1 MLCTTSAFG
10 PMACSNVFPGI
21 SYGKKGANMKRY
33 VTPRLLVAITAA
45 LCILLAVS
53 AFAQVQSGNIFGKV
67 QGKDGSA
74 LPGVTVTLTGLG
86 APQVSV
92 SDASGNFRFLN
103 LSPGAYTL
111 KAELAGFGTS
121 TRTGISV
128 NLGRNADVT
137 MTLNPSAA
145 ESITVTAEAPL
156 LDVRKTGTGADV
168 SKVELEN
175 IPTARDP
182 WVILQQTPGV
192 TMDRNNV
199 GGNESGQQSVYVSK
213 GTTGT
218 QSTWNVDG
226 VNITDFAATGSSPS
240 YYDFDAFEEL
250 QITTGGTDP
259 RIQTAGV
266 QLNMVTKR
274 GTNDFKGS
282 GRAFHTSSSYQAT
295 PKIPAE
301 AAGYLTRVNQINK
314 IDDDGGEIGGP
325 ILKDRLWF
333 WGAFG
338 EQKIDILTASLL
350 NPADPNSRFRDKTTL
365 KNENVKVN
373 AQPTS
378 SNSLTLVDQYG
389 SKIKLGRNVSTS
401 RFPETGWNQND
412 TYAHGTGSL
421 TDPTL
426 WKIEDTQLIGQ
437 NLYLTGLYSKVQGGF
452 QLIADNG
459 KGCTTF
465 ACGVNS
471 LPAYLDLRP
480 KSLGGDN
487 AWHRS
492 YLSVNSL
499 RPQKQARLD
508 GSAFVN
514 AGSLSHELKFGFGY
528 RKADVTSH
536 SAWPGDQEAIILG
549 PGVGDGHDTAMVE
562 VMRFPSDT
570 YSSKS
575 QDAYIGDTLL
585 LGNLTVQAALR
596 YDQQKGTVSA
606 GTAAANS
613 LVPELLPAETFGSST
628 GLKWNNLSP
637 RLGLTYAAGADRK
650 TLLRA
655 QYSRYVDQLTSG
667 AVTPTSLG
675 AYSYAYY
682 YFNDLNH
689 DNAAQR
695 NEIDFAY
702 GPFGFTGF
710 DPAHPTTA
718 TQFTRW
724 ASNLK
729 APHTDEVILGA
740 ERELMSDFS
749 VGINGTY
756 RKLNNFVGTVG
767 EHTQGAGDFY
777 SPADYVLHAPVTAQL
792 PNGQKVQLSY
802 YTLKPGVAAPLFKVI
817 RNTPGYSQTYKGL
830 ELTATKRMSNRWMLR
845 GNLTLQDWTQ
855 QVGSNAIV
863 DPTRSKLCGICDG
876 SEVVFQSTGS
886 GSKGSVFINSKW
898 SASLTGAYQIPVI
911 ETSFG
916 FNVNSRQGYALPY
929 SWAVSAGVEGTKHLL
944 APANVDSFRNGTV
957 TEVDMRLSKE
967 FKLSHVGL
975 TISLDGF
982 NMLNQNTIL
991 QRVVSGSGT
1000 AGDLNRS
1007 GGSAGQCNATTGD
1020 CTAALNASANHVAE
1034 VLSPRVFRLGARLS
1048 F

>member
-1 MLCTTSAFG
+1 
-10 PMACSNVFPGI
+10 
-21 SYGKKGANMKRY
+21 MKRHAI
-33 VTPRLLVAITAA
+33 PKLLAVIIAA
-45 LCILLAVS
+45 LCISLLAIS

-74 LPGVTVTLTGLG
+74 LPGVTVTLTGVG
-86 APQVSV
+86 AAQNTVT
-92 SDASGNFRFLN
+92 DASGNFRFIN
-103 LSPGAYTL
+103 LSPGSYSL
-111 KAELAGFGTS
+111 KAELAGLGSS
-121 TRTGISV
+121 TRNGIDV

-137 MTLNPSAA
+137 LTLNPAVA
-145 ESITVTAEAPL
+145 ESITVTAGAPL
-156 LDVRKTGTGADV
+156 LDVRKTGTGSDV
-168 SKVELEN
+168 AKVELQN

-240 YYDFDAFEEL
+240 YYDFDSFEEM

-282 GRAFHTSSSYQAT
+282 ARAFHTSSSYQSS
-295 PKIPAE
+295 PKIPSE
-301 AAGYLTRVNQINK
+301 ATGYLSRINQINK
-314 IDDDGGEIGGP
+314 IDDDGGEVGGP
-325 ILKDRLWF
+325 IVKDKLWF
-333 WGAFG
+333 WGAYG
-338 EQKIDILTASLL
+338 EQKIDILTATLL
-350 NPADPNSRFRDKTTL
+350 ASGARFSDRTTL

-373 AQPTS
+373 AQPIA

-452 QLIADNG
+452 RLIADNG
-459 KGCTTF
+459 KGCKDF
-465 ACGVNS
+465 ACGVDS
-471 LPAYLDLRP
+471 LPSYLDLRP
-480 KSLGGDN
+480 KSAGGDGFN
-487 AWHRS
+487 AFHRS
-492 YLSVNSL
+492 YLSVDSL
-499 RPQKQARLD
+499 RPQKQTRLD

-514 AGSLSHELKFGFGY
+514 TGSLSHELKFGFGT
-528 RKADVTSH
+528 RNADVTSH
-536 SAWPGDQEAIILG
+536 TAWPGDQIAILFG
-549 PGVGDGHDTAMVE
+549 NGTDENTVE
-562 VMRFPSDT
+562 VVRYPKDT

-575 QDAYIGDTLL
+575 QDAYIGDTMLF
-585 LGNLTVQAALR
+585 GNLTVQAALR
-596 YDQQKGTVSA
+596 YDQQKGSVSA
-606 GTAAANS
+606 GTAPANA
-613 LVPELLPAETFGSST
+613 LVPELLPAETFPGVS

-637 RLGLTYAAGADRK
+637 RLGLTYAVGADRR

-667 AVTPTSLG
+667 AVAPVSPG

-682 YFNDLNH
+682 YFTDLNGDH
-689 DNAAQR
+689 AAQR
-695 NEIDFAY
+695 NEIDFASLY
-702 GPFGFTGF
+702 GVTGF
-710 DPAHPTTA
+710 DKNHPTTA
-718 TQFTRW
+718 TAFTRW
-724 ASNLK
+724 ANHLS
-729 APHTDEVILGA
+729 APHTDEIILGG
-740 ERELMSDFS
+740 ERELMTDFS

-756 RKLNNFVGTVG
+756 RKLSNFVGTVA
-767 EHTQGAGDFY
+767 EHTQGAGDYY
-777 SPADYVLHAPVTAQL
+777 SPADYVLHAPITAQL
-792 PNGQKVQLSY
+792 PNGKQVQLSY
-802 YTLKPGVAAPLFKVI
+802 YTLKPGVALPLYKVI
-817 RNTPGYSQTYKGL
+817 RNTPGYSQQYKGL
-830 ELTATKRMSNRWMLR
+830 ELTGTKRMSNRWMLR

-855 QVGSNAIV
+855 KVGSAAIV
-863 DPTRSKLCGICDG
+863 DPTRDKLCSNCDG
-876 SEVVFQSTGS
+876 SEVIIQSTGS

-916 FNVNSRQGYALPY
+916 FNVNSRQGYSLPY
-929 SWAVSAGVEGTKHLL
+929 SWGVSTSEGLKHLL
-944 APANVDSFRNGTV
+944 VPTDVDSFRNQNV
-957 TEVDMRLSKE
+957 TEVDVRLAKE
-967 FKLSHVGL
+967 LKLSHVGL
-975 TISLDGF
+975 TLSIDGF
-982 NMLNQNTIL
+982 NMLNSNTIL
-991 QRVVSGSGT
+991 QRVVSGRNS
-1000 AGDLNRS
+1000 AQDLNRS
-1007 GGSAGQCNATTGD
+1007 GGASGQCKVVNNVTD
-1020 CTAALNASANHVAE
+1020 CTAALNGSANHVSE

>member
-1 MLCTTSAFG
+1 
-10 PMACSNVFPGI
+10 
-21 SYGKKGANMKRY
+21 MKR
-33 VTPRLLVAITAA
+33 TPRLLAVIITA
-45 LCILLAVS
+45 LCISLLAIS
-53 AFAQVQSGNIFGKV
+53 AFAQTQTGNIFGKV
-67 QGKDGSA
+67 QGKDGSV
-74 LPGVTVTLTGLG
+74 LPGVTVTLTGVG
-86 APQVSV
+86 AAQTAIT
-92 SDASGNFRFLN
+92 DASGNFRFIN
-103 LSPGAYTL
+103 LSPGTYGL
-111 KAELAGFGTS
+111 KAELAGLGSS
-121 TRTGISV
+121 TRNGIDV

-137 MTLNPSAA
+137 LTLNPAVA
-145 ESITVTAEAPL
+145 ESITVTAGAPL
-156 LDVRKTGTGADV
+156 LDVRKTGTGSDV
-168 SKVELEN
+168 AKVELQN

-240 YYDFDAFEEL
+240 YYDFDSFEEM

-282 GRAFHTSSSYQAT
+282 ARAFHTSSSYQAT
-295 PKIPAE
+295 PKIPSE
-301 AAGYLTRVNQINK
+301 ATSYLKRINQINK

-325 ILKDRLWF
+325 VIKDKLWF
-333 WGAFG
+333 WGAYG
-338 EQKIDILTASLL
+338 EQKIDILSASLL
-350 NPADPNSRFRDKTTL
+350 NPTDPNSRFRDKTTL
-365 KNENVKVN
+365 KNENLKVN
-373 AQPTS
+373 AQPVA

-389 SKIKLGRNVSTS
+389 SKIKLGRNVSTT

-465 ACGVNS
+465 ACGVDS
-471 LPAYLDLRP
+471 LPAYRD
-480 KSLGGDN
+480 KTVGGDG

-492 YLSVNSL
+492 YETVDSL
-499 RPQKQARLD
+499 RPQKQTRLD

-514 AGSLSHELKFGFGY
+514 TGSLSHELKFGFGT
-528 RKADVTSH
+528 RNADVTSH
-536 SAWPGDQEAIILG
+536 TAWPGGEFVYNYGGGCCG
-549 PGVGDGHDTAMVE
+549 PSGRDSGAVYLQ
-562 VMRFPSDT
+562 RFPLLT
-570 YSSKS
+570 FSSKS
-575 QDAYIGDTLL
+575 QDAYFGDTIL

-596 YDQQKGTVSA
+596 YDQQKGSNSA
-606 GTAAANS
+606 GTAAANPV
-613 LVPELLPAETFGSST
+613 VPELLPAETFSGVS

-637 RLGLTYAAGADRK
+637 RLGLTYAVGADRR

-655 QYSRYVDQLTSG
+655 QYSRYVDQLQSNV
-667 AVTPTSLG
+667 VTPVSPG
-675 AYSYAYY
+675 AYSYGYY

-689 DNAAQR
+689 NNVAER
-695 NEIDFAY
+695 SEIDFAA
-702 GPFGFTGF
+702 GLQFASGF
-710 DPAHPTTA
+710 DPAHPATA
-718 TQFTRW
+718 TQFVRW
-724 ASNLK
+724 ANKLS
-729 APHTDEVILGA
+729 APHTDEIILGG
-740 ERELMSDFS
+740 ERELMTDFS

-756 RKLNNFVGTVG
+756 RKLANFVGTVG

-777 SPADYVLHAPVTAQL
+777 SPSDYVLHAPVTATL
-792 PNGQKVQLSY
+792 PNGQTVSLPY
-802 YTLKPGVAAPLFKVI
+802 YTLKPGVSKAIFSVI
-817 RNTPGYSQTYKGL
+817 RNTPDYYQTYKGL
-830 ELTATKRMSNRWMLR
+830 EFTGTKRMSNRWMLR
-845 GNLTLQDWTQ
+845 GNLTLQDWKQ
-855 QVGSNAIV
+855 HVGSGAIV
-863 DPTRSKLCGICDG
+863 DPTRLKLCGVCDG
-876 SEVVFQSTGS
+876 SEVIFQSTGS
-886 GSKGSVFINSKW
+886 GSKGSVYINSKW

-916 FNVNSRQGYALPY
+916 FNINSRQGYSLPY
-929 SWAVSAGVEGTKHLL
+929 SWLVKGTGGEGNLALL
-944 APANVDSFRNGTV
+944 APSAVDTFRNPTV
-957 TEVDMRLSKE
+957 TEVDMRLAKE
-967 FKLSHVGL
+967 LKFFRTGL
-975 TISLDGF
+975 TISIDGF
-982 NMLNQNTIL
+982 NMLNSNTIL
-991 QRVVSGSGT
+991 QRNVSGN
-1000 AGDLNRS
+1000 LNS
-1007 GGSAGQCNATTGD
+1007 SAGSTTLS
-1020 CTAALNASANHVAE
+1020 TTSNRVAE

>member
-1 MLCTTSAFG
+1 
-10 PMACSNVFPGI
+10 
-21 SYGKKGANMKRY
+21 
-33 VTPRLLVAITAA
+33 
-45 LCILLAVS
+45 
-53 AFAQVQSGNIFGKV
+53 
-67 QGKDGSA
+67 
-74 LPGVTVTLTGLG
+74 
-86 APQVSV
+86 
-92 SDASGNFRFLN
+92 
-103 LSPGAYTL
+103 
-111 KAELAGFGTS
+111 
-121 TRTGISV
+121 
-128 NLGRNADVT
+128 

-145 ESITVTAEAPL
+145 ESITVSAEAPL

-282 GRAFHTSSSYQAT
+282 ARAFHTSSSYQAD
-295 PKIPAE
+295 PKIPGE
-301 AAGYLTRVNQINK
+301 AAGYLLRVNQINK
-314 IDDDGGEIGGP
+314 IDDNGGEIGGP
-325 ILKDRLWF
+325 IIKDRLWF
-333 WGAFG
+333 WGAYG

-350 NPADPNSRFRDKTTL
+350 DPANANSRFRDKTTL
-365 KNENVKVN
+365 KNENLKVN
-373 AQPTS
+373 AQPLA

-389 SKIKLGRNVSTS
+389 SKIKLGRNVSTA

-426 WKIEDTQLIGQ
+426 WKIEDTQIINQ

-459 KGCTTF
+459 KGCATF
-465 ACGVNS
+465 ACGVDS
-471 LPAYLDLRP
+471 LPAYLNAA
-480 KSLGGDN
+480 GDG

-492 YLSVNSL
+492 YESINSL
-499 RPQKQARLD
+499 RPQKQYRLD

-514 AGSLSHELKFGFGY
+514 TGKLSHELKFGFGY
-528 RKADVTSH
+528 RKADVTSNT
-536 SAWPGDQEAIILG
+536 AWPGQQYVVITG
-549 PGVGDGHDTAMVE
+549 PGSGDGHDTGYANF
-562 VMRFPSDT
+562 MRFPILT
-570 YSSKS
+570 FSSKS
-575 QDAYIGDTLL
+575 QDAYIGDTMLF
-585 LGNLTVQAALR
+585 GNLTVQAALR
-596 YDQQKGTVSA
+596 YDQQKGVNSP
-606 GTAAANS
+606 GFAAANS
-613 LVPELLPAETFGSST
+613 NLPEVLPAETFAGVS

-637 RLGLTYAAGADRK
+637 RLGLTYAVGSDRK

-655 QYSRYVDQLTSG
+655 QYSRYVDQLQSNV
-667 AVTPTSLG
+667 VTPVSPG
-675 AYSYAYY
+675 SYSYAYY

-689 DNAAQR
+689 DNVAQR
-695 NEIDFAY
+695 NEIDFNY
-702 GPFGFTGF
+702 GAFATGGF
-710 DPAHPTTA
+710 DPKHPTLS
-718 TQFTRW
+718 TQFVRW

-729 APHTDEVILGA
+729 APHTDEIILGG

-756 RKLNNFVGTVG
+756 RKLNDFVGTIG
-767 EHTQGAGDFY
+767 EKTQGGNDFY
-777 SPADYVLHAPVTAQL
+777 TSADYVLHAPVTAQL
-792 PNGQKVQLSY
+792 PNGKQVQLPY
-802 YTLKPGVAAPLFKVI
+802 YTLKPGLSKAVYSVI
-817 RNTPGYSQTYKGL
+817 RNTPDYSQTYKGL
-830 ELTATKRMSNRWMLR
+830 ELTATKRMSHRWMLR
-845 GNLTLQDWTQ
+845 GNLTLQDWKQ
-855 QVGSNAIV
+855 QVGSGAIV
-863 DPTRSKLCGICDG
+863 DPTRGKTCGICDG

-886 GSKGSVFINSKW
+886 GSKGGVFINSKW

-916 FNVNSRQGYALPY
+916 FNINSRQGYAIPY
-929 SWAVSAGVEGTKHLL
+929 SWAVSSTGGEGTKHLL
-944 APANVDSFRNGTV
+944 VPTDVDSFRNPNV
-957 TEVDMRLSKE
+957 TEVDMRLAKDIR
-967 FKLSHVGL
+967 LSHVGL
-975 TISLDGF
+975 TLSIDGF
-982 NMLNQNTIL
+982 NMMNRNTIL
-991 QRVVSGSGT
+991 QRVVSGTGT
-1000 AGDLNRS
+1000 RGDLNKAA
-1007 GGSAGQCNATTGD
+1007 GSTGQCKTLPSGTID
-1020 CTAALNASANHVAE
+1020 CSTALNANANHVSE
-1034 VLSPRVFRLGARLS
+1034 VLSPRVFRLGARFS

>member
-1 MLCTTSAFG
+1 
-10 PMACSNVFPGI
+10 
-21 SYGKKGANMKRY
+21 MKRI
-33 VTPRLLVAITAA
+33 TPRLLVVITAA
-45 LCILLAVS
+45 LCISLIAVS
-53 AFAQVQSGNIFGKV
+53 GFAQVQTGNIYGKV

-74 LPGVTVTLTGLG
+74 LPGVTVTLTGVG
-86 APQVSV
+86 APQLAT
-92 SDASGNFRFLN
+92 SDAQGNFRFIG
-103 LSPGAYTL
+103 LSPGNYDL
-111 KAELAGFGTS
+111 KAELAGLGVS
-121 TRTGISV
+121 TRSGINV

-137 MTLNPSAA
+137 MTLNPTVA
-145 ESITVTAEAPL
+145 ESITVTAGTPL
-156 LDVRKTGTGADV
+156 LDVRKTGTGANV
-168 SKVELEN
+168 SKMELETV
-175 IPTARDP
+175 PTARDP

-226 VNITDFAATGSSPS
+226 VNITDFAATGSSPA
-240 YYDFDAFEEL
+240 YYDFDSFEEM

-274 GTNDFKGS
+274 GTNDIKGS
-282 GRAFHTSSSYQAT
+282 ARYFHTSSSYQAD
-295 PKIPAE
+295 PKIPGE
-301 AAGYLTRVNQINK
+301 ATGYLARVNQINK
-314 IDDDGGEIGGP
+314 IDDNGGEIGGP
-325 ILKDRLWF
+325 IVKDRLWF
-333 WGAFG
+333 WGG
-338 EQKIDILTASLL
+338 YGKQDVDILTASLL
-350 NPADPNSRFRDKTTL
+350 TSGARFRDKTEL
-365 KNENVKVN
+365 KNENLKLN
-373 AQPTS
+373 AQIIA

-389 SKIKLGRNVSTS
+389 AKIKLGRNVSTA

-421 TDPTL
+421 KDPTL

-465 ACGVNS
+465 ACGIDS
-471 LPAYLDLRP
+471 LPAYHDVD
-480 KSLGGDN
+480 G

-492 YLSVNSL
+492 YVTIDSL

-508 GSAFVN
+508 GSAFLN
-514 AGSLSHELKFGFGY
+514 TGSLSHELKFGFGT
-528 RKADVTSH
+528 RNADVTSH
-536 SAWPGDQEAIILG
+536 SAWPGGSFTYNYGG
-549 PGVGDGHDTAMVE
+549 PGSTADGGTGLAAF
-562 VMRFPSDT
+562 MRFPVLT
-570 YSSKS
+570 FSSKS
-575 QDAYIGDTLL
+575 QDAYIGDTMLF
-585 LGNLTVQAALR
+585 GNLTVNAALR
-596 YDQQKGTVSA
+596 YDQQKGSDSA
-606 GTAAANS
+606 GTAVANP
-613 LVPELLPAETFGSST
+613 VFPTILPSQTFAGVS
-628 GLKWNNLSP
+628 GLKWTNLSP
-637 RLGLTYAAGADRK
+637 RVGLTYALGADRR

-667 AVTPTSLG
+667 AVTPVSPG
-675 AYSYAYY
+675 AAAYAYY

-689 DNAAQR
+689 NNIADP
-695 NEIDFAY
+695 NEVNRTYIVASR
-702 GPFGFTGF
+702 GF
-710 DPAHPTTA
+710 DPSNPTLA

-729 APHTDEVILGA
+729 APYTDEIILGG
-740 ERELMSDFS
+740 ERELLTDLS

-756 RKLNNFVGTVG
+756 RKLSNFVGTVG
-767 EHTQGAGDFY
+767 EHTQGAGDY
-777 SPADYVLHAPVTAQL
+777 YTSADYVLHAPVTAQL
-792 PNGQKVQLSY
+792 PNGQKVSLPY
-802 YTLKPGVAAPLFKVI
+802 YTLKPGLAKAVYNVI
-817 RNTPGYSQTYKGL
+817 RNTPDYSQTYKGL
-830 ELTATKRMSNRWMLR
+830 ELTATKRMSHRWMMR

-855 QVGSNAIV
+855 QVGSGAIV
-863 DPTRSKLCGICDG
+863 DPTRGKICGICDG

-898 SASLTGAYQIPVI
+898 SASLSGAYQIPVI

-929 SWAVSAGVEGTKHLL
+929 SWAVSSTGGEGTKHLL
-944 APANVDSFRNGTV
+944 ASSDVDSFRNPTV
-957 TEVDMRLSKE
+957 TELDMRLAKE
-967 FKLSHVGL
+967 FKLSRVGV
-975 TISLDGF
+975 TISIDGF
-982 NMLNQNTIL
+982 NMLNSNTIL

-1000 AGDLNRS
+1000 TGDLNKAA
-1007 GGSAGQCNATTGD
+1007 GAAGQCNATTGD
-1020 CTAALNASANHVAE
+1020 CTAALNPVANHVAE

>member
-1 MLCTTSAFG
+1 
-10 PMACSNVFPGI
+10 
-21 SYGKKGANMKRY
+21 
-33 VTPRLLVAITAA
+33 
-45 LCILLAVS
+45 
-53 AFAQVQSGNIFGKV
+53 
-67 QGKDGSA
+67 
-74 LPGVTVTLTGLG
+74 
-86 APQVSV
+86 
-92 SDASGNFRFLN
+92 
-103 LSPGAYTL
+103 
-111 KAELAGFGTS
+111 
-121 TRTGISV
+121 
-128 NLGRNADVT
+128 
-137 MTLNPSAA
+137 
-145 ESITVTAEAPL
+145 
-156 LDVRKTGTGADV
+156 
-168 SKVELEN
+168 
-175 IPTARDP
+175 
-182 WVILQQTPGV
+182 
-192 TMDRNNV
+192 MDRNNV

-240 YYDFDAFEEL
+240 YYDFDSFEEM

-282 GRAFHTSSSYQAT
+282 ARAFHTSSSYQAS
-295 PKIPAE
+295 PKIPSE
-301 AAGYLTRVNQINK
+301 ATSYLLRVNQINK
-314 IDDDGGEIGGP
+314 IDDDGGEVGGP
-325 ILKDRLWF
+325 IIKDKLWF
-333 WGAFG
+333 WGAYG

-350 NPADPNSRFRDKTTL
+350 TTGARFQDRTTL
-365 KNENVKVN
+365 KNENLKLN
-373 AQPTS
+373 AQPIT

-465 ACGVNS
+465 ACGIDS

-492 YLSVNSL
+492 YITIDSL
-499 RPQKQARLD
+499 RPQKQTRLD

-514 AGSLSHELKFGFGY
+514 TGSLSHELKFGFGY
-528 RKADVTSH
+528 RNADVTSH

-549 PGVGDGHDTAMVE
+549 PGVGDGHDTGEVE
-562 VMRFPSDT
+562 VMRFPLDT

-575 QDAYIGDTLL
+575 QDAYIGDTMLF
-585 LGNLTVQAALR
+585 GNLTVQAAVR
-596 YDQQKGTVSA
+596 YDQQKGNVSS

-613 LVPELLPAETFGSST
+613 LVPELLPAETFGASS

-637 RLGLTYAAGADRK
+637 RLGLTYAVGSDRR

-655 QYSRYVDQLTSG
+655 QYSRYVDQLTSA
-667 AVTPTSLG
+667 AVQPTSLG

-689 DNAAQR
+689 NNAAER

-710 DPAHPTTA
+710 DPNHPTVA
-718 TQFTRW
+718 TQRTRW
-724 ASNLK
+724 AKNLS
-729 APHTDEVILGA
+729 APHTDEVILGG
-740 ERELMSDFS
+740 EREMFSDFS
-749 VGINGTY
+749 IGVNATY
-756 RKLNNFVGTVG
+756 RKLANFVGTVG

-777 SPADYVLHAPVTAQL
+777 TSADYVLHAPITAQL

-802 YTLKPGVAAPLFKVI
+802 YTLKPGVAAPLFRVI
-817 RNTPGYSQTYKGL
+817 RNTPDYSQQYKGL

-855 QVGSNAIV
+855 SVGSGAIV
-863 DPTRSKLCGICDG
+863 DPTRGKTCGVCDG
-876 SEVVFQSTGS
+876 SEVIFQSTGS

-898 SASLTGAYQIPVI
+898 SASLTGAYQVPVI

-929 SWAVSAGVEGTKHLL
+929 SWAVSGGVEGTKHLL
-944 APANVDSFRNGTV
+944 VPTDVDSFRNATV
-957 TEVDMRLSKE
+957 TELDIRLAKE
-967 FKLSHVGL
+967 FKLSHVGF
-975 TISLDGF
+975 TISIDGF
-982 NMLNQNTIL
+982 NMLNSNTIL

-1007 GGSAGQCNATTGD
+1007 AGSAGQCKTNADGSID
-1020 CTAALNASANHVAE
+1020 CSGALNSSANHVAE
-1034 VLSPRVFRLGARLS
+1034 VLSPRVFRLGAR
-1048 F
+1048 FNF

>member
-1 MLCTTSAFG
+1 
-10 PMACSNVFPGI
+10 
-21 SYGKKGANMKRY
+21 MKRQAP
-33 VTPRLLVAITAA
+33 PRLPAVLIAA
-45 LCILLAVS
+45 LCISLLAIS
-53 AFAQVQSGNIFGKV
+53 AFAQIQSGNIFGKV

-74 LPGVTVTLTGLG
+74 LPGVTVTLTGVG
-86 APQVSV
+86 AAQTTVT
-92 SDASGNFRFLN
+92 DAQGNFRFIN
-103 LSPGAYTL
+103 LSPGSYGL
-111 KAELAGFGTS
+111 KAELAGLGSS
-121 TRTGISV
+121 TRNGIDV

-137 MTLNPSAA
+137 LTLNPAVA
-145 ESITVTAEAPL
+145 ESITVTAGAPL

-168 SKVELEN
+168 SKVELQS

-226 VNITDFAATGSSPS
+226 VNITDFAATGSSPA
-240 YYDFDAFEEL
+240 YYDFDSFEEM

-282 GRAFHTSSSYQAT
+282 ARAFHTSKSYQAT
-295 PKIPAE
+295 PKIPSE
-301 AAGYLTRVNQINK
+301 AAGYLTVINQINK
-314 IDDDGGEIGGP
+314 IDDDGGEVGGP
-325 ILKDRLWF
+325 VIKDKLWF
-333 WGAFG
+333 WGAYG
-338 EQKIDILTASLL
+338 EQKINILTASTV
-350 NPADPNSRFRDKTTL
+350 PTTGARFQDRTSL
-365 KNENVKVN
+365 KNENLKVN
-373 AQPTS
+373 AQPIA

-389 SKIKLGRNVSTS
+389 AKIKLGRSVGPT

-412 TYAHGTGSL
+412 TYAHGNGSL

-452 QLIADNG
+452 QLITDNG

-465 ACGVNS
+465 ACGVDS
-471 LPAYLDLRP
+471 LPAYIGTD
-480 KSLGGDN
+480 G

-492 YLSVNSL
+492 YETVDSL

-514 AGSLSHELKFGFGY
+514 TGSLSHELKFGFGY
-528 RKADVTSH
+528 RNADVTSH
-536 SAWPGDQEAIILG
+536 TAWPGDQLVIVTG
-549 PGVGDGHDTAMVE
+549 PGSGDGHDTALAE
-562 VMRFPSDT
+562 FMRFPSLT
-570 YSSKS
+570 FSSKS
-575 QDAYIGDTLL
+575 QDAYVGDTMLF
-585 LGNLTVQAALR
+585 GNLTVQAALR
-596 YDQQKGTVSA
+596 YDSQKGSNSA
-606 GTAAANS
+606 GTARANS
-613 LVPELLPAETFGSST
+613 VVPELLPTETFAAAT
-628 GLKWNNLSP
+628 GLKFNNLSP
-637 RLGLTYAAGADRK
+637 RLGLTYAVGADRR

-655 QYSRYVDQLTSG
+655 QYSRYVDQLQSNV
-667 AVTPTSLG
+667 VTPTSPG

-689 DNAAQR
+689 DNAATR

-710 DPAHPTTA
+710 DPNNPTVATAH
-718 TQFTRW
+718 TRW
-724 ASNLK
+724 INGLS
-729 APHTDEVILGA
+729 APHTDEIILGG
-740 ERELMSDFS
+740 ERELMTDFS
-749 VGINGTY
+749 IGINGTY
-756 RKLNNFVGTVG
+756 RKLTNFIGTVG
-767 EHTQGAGDFY
+767 EHTQGKGDFY
-777 SPADYVLHAPVTAQL
+777 TSADYVLHAPVTAQL

-802 YTLKPGVAAPLFKVI
+802 YTLKPGVAAPLFRVL
-817 RNTPGYSQTYKGL
+817 RNTPDYYQQYKGL
-830 ELTATKRMSNRWMLR
+830 EFTGTKRMSNRWMLR

-855 QVGSNAIV
+855 HVGAGAIV
-863 DPTRSKLCGICDG
+863 DPTRGKTCGICNG

-886 GSKGSVFINSKW
+886 GNKGSVFINSKW

-916 FNVNSRQGYALPY
+916 FNVNSRQGYSLPY

-944 APANVDSFRNGTV
+944 APSAVDSFRNPTV
-957 TEVDMRLSKE
+957 TELDMRLAKE
-967 FKLSHVGL
+967 VKLSHVGL
-975 TISLDGF
+975 TLSIDGF
-982 NMLNQNTIL
+982 NMMNSNTIL
-991 QRVVSGSGT
+991 QRIVSGSGT
-1000 AGDLNRS
+1000 TGDLNKAA
-1007 GGSAGQCNATTGD
+1007 GSSGQCKTLADGSID
-1020 CTAALNASANHVAE
+1020 CSGALRSTANHVSE